1 MATRGNEH
9 LTRMDLAKRQDPD
22 GSVSAIAELLSQDNE
37 ILEDMPYVEGN
48 LPTGHRATIRTGLPT
63 ATWRKL
69 NAGIP
74 TSTSRT
80 TQDAATCGPLESR
93 GPVAKQLARFT
104 RPTPPFRPTANLAY
118 LAAIQ

>member
-1 MATRGNEH
+1 
-9 LTRMDLAKRQDPD
+9 MDLAKRQDPD

-48 LPTGHRATIRTGLPT
+48 LTTGHRATIRTGLPT

-74 TSTSRT
+74 TSKSRT
-80 TQDAATCGPLESR
+80 NQVDATCGMLEAR
-93 GPVAKQLARFT
+93 GAVRSEEHTSELQSLMRNSYAVFCLKKKKERQQHKDYKAT
-104 RPTPPFRPTANLAY
+104 H
-118 LAAIQ
+118 